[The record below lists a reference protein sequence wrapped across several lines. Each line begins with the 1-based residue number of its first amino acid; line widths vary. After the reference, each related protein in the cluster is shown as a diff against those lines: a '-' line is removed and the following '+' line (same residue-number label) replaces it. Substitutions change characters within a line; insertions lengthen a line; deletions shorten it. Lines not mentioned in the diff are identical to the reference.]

1 MKLWKSKLKSLTGN
15 MRLLHR
21 SYKMDNSWWKY
32 MMIVLK
38 NIIYQIS
45 SYTNEICVLVT
56 KQLSHI
62 NSIWYCIRLVTL
74 VSLVLFVLAGINQYI
89 LQSYTYSLKW
99 CMRESHIQI
108 SSFTSMEW
116 YIFQNHLFCGI
127 ENFINMIIVT
137 HNIMNLE
144 SKQSVA

>member
-32 MMIVLK
+32 MMIVFK

-62 NSIWYCIRLVTL
+62 NSIWYCIHLVTL
-74 VSLVLFVLAGINQYI
+74 VSLVLFVLAGI
-89 LQSYTYSLKW
+89 
-99 CMRESHIQI
+99 
-108 SSFTSMEW
+108 
-116 YIFQNHLFCGI
+116 
-127 ENFINMIIVT
+127 FINIFCNHIHIHWNDVWEKVISRFQVSRQWSDISFKIICSV
-137 HNIMNLE
+137 E
-144 SKQSVA
+144 SKILSIWS